1 MKKIYVL
8 LITFLFLI
16 SCAGVEEAGKVL
28 RNEKTKTTDEFLVE
42 KKEPL
47 VMPPDYNKM
56 PEPDSLKKSQVDE
69 KDKIR
74 KILKEDKLKAETK
87 QNNSC
92 QNSALKEILARIL

>member
-16 SCAGVEEAGKVL
+16 SCAGLEEAGKVL

-47 VMPPDYNKM
+47 VMPPDYNKI
-56 PEPDSLKKSQVDE
+56 PEPDSLKKSQIDE

-74 KILKEDKLKAETK
+74 KILKKDKLKAETK
-87 QNNSC
+87 QNNSSNKIE
-92 QNSALKEILARIL
+92 QSIIDKIR

>member
-1 MKKIYVL
+1 MKKINFL

-56 PEPDSLKKSQVDE
+56 PEPDSLKKSQIDE

-74 KILKEDKLKAETK
+74 KILKKDKLKAETK
-87 QNNSC
+87 QNNSSNKIE
-92 QNSALKEILARIL
+92 QSIIDKIR

>member
-16 SCAGVEEAGKVL
+16 SCAGLEEAGKVL

-74 KILKEDKLKAETK
+74 KILKKDKLKAETK
-87 QNNSC
+87 QNNSSNKIE
-92 QNSALKEILARIL
+92 QSIIDKIR

>member
-16 SCAGVEEAGKVL
+16 SCAGLEEAGKVL

-87 QNNSC
+87 QNNSSNKIE
-92 QNSALKEILARIL
+92 QSIIDKIR

>member
-1 MKKIYVL
+1 MKRIL
-8 LITFLFLI
+8 LTLFLPVI
-16 SCAGVEEAGKVL
+16 LLSCASLEEAGKVL

-87 QNNSC
+87 QNNSSNKIE
-92 QNSALKEILARIL
+92 QSIIDKIR

>member
-1 MKKIYVL
+1 MKKIL
-8 LITFLFLI
+8 KIFIILILI
-16 SCAGVEEAGKVL
+16 PSCQSAKDAFTLQKK
-28 RNEKTKTTDEFLVE
+28 NTTDEFLVE

-74 KILKEDKLKAETK
+74 KILKKDKLKAETK
-87 QNNSC
+87 QNNSSNKIE
-92 QNSALKEILARIL
+92 QSIIDKIR